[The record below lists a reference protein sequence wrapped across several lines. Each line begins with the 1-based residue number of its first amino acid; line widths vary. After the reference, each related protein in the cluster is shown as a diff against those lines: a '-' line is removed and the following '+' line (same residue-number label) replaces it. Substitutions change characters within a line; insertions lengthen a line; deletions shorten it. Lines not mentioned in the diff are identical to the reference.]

1 MNFLDYIFSDRRANR
16 AALLLFIGFA
26 LFYGLIN
33 TPYVNYM
40 AENAGLLGDRSPFN
54 TRDFPLNLFN
64 FDPSMYYG
72 MNSSSVIHPLISY
85 LTVVL
90 GGGAALLGGNGFF
103 LVLQSLVNA
112 LSVMLVFLFL
122 VRKGKELTVPLL
134 VALMFGFS
142 SYLMFTALI
151 PDSYPYVQLFILISV
166 IYLQYSR
173 EREEVSYTANA
184 VIAAVN
190 FGLTSTNIVPF
201 AASLFVNMRAWRK
214 RGGFRKYVGI
224 MVLALG
230 IIASLTVIQYVAF
243 GGRSWVSNWLLGIQ
257 NGGTS
262 YATPFQFAAHWKA
275 LGLLTINP
283 MLSPKVHLLDPGMMA
298 FVSDLSR
305 PTPLYSLLVGVFILL
320 LALAGFIAGVRKRE
334 VWTLVPYIL
343 FAFLLHIVVGFGLAV
358 FQYDMYLYAG
368 HYLFAFFLLAG
379 GFVIGLRPGIG
390 KSALTVLLAVSVLVM
405 AANNVYR
412 HFETLTT
419 IKQSYE
425 QLNPTSAMNEF
436 ISKPNKF

>member
-1 MNFLDYIFSDRRANR
+1 
-16 AALLLFIGFA
+16 
-26 LFYGLIN
+26 
-33 TPYVNYM
+33 
-40 AENAGLLGDRSPFN
+40 
-54 TRDFPLNLFN
+54 
-64 FDPSMYYG
+64 
-72 MNSSSVIHPLISY
+72 
-85 LTVVL
+85 
-90 GGGAALLGGNGFF
+90 
-103 LVLQSLVNA
+103 
-112 LSVMLVFLFL
+112 MLVFLFL
-122 VRKGKELTVPLL
+122 ARKGKELTVPLL

-166 IYLQYSR
+166 VYLQYSR

-184 VIAAVN
+184 AMAAVN

-201 AASLFVNMRAWRK
+201 AASLFVNMRAWRN
-214 RGGFRKYVGI
+214 RGSFKKYVGI
-224 MVLALG
+224 MVLAVG
-230 IIASLTVIQYVAF
+230 MIAALTVIQYVAF

-305 PTPLYSLLVGVFILL
+305 PTPLYSLFVGVFILV
-320 LALAGFIAGVRKRE
+320 LALAGFIAGIRKRE
-334 VWTLVPYIL
+334 VWTLVPYVL

-425 QLNPTSAMNEF
+425 QLDSTSAMNEF
-436 ISKPNKF
+436 ISAPNK